1 VTKLAKYDYLCGMKR
16 TVFILLA
23 LLSLSVTSVTAQV
36 YAKLNALYAAV
47 GVINPSV
54 EGAISE
60 HSSFAIDATFSP
72 WRSVKGRKLF
82 FGMFNGEYRY
92 YIKGATEGFYGAV
105 NAGGMGFE
113 INKPYL
119 FKNGKILGFNVN
131 YGKGFGLIVGLCAG
145 YQHHFAERWT
155 VDAFIGVGYLRSWY
169 NGYQPDGTIVMSP
182 QGHENY
188 EKPDPFNGSSEV
200 MPFKAGISIG
210 YRLFNPK
217 K

>member
-1 VTKLAKYDYLCGMKR
+1 MKKSL
-16 TVFILLA
+16 FILVA
-23 LLSLSVTSVTAQV
+23 LVALSFQSATAQV
-36 YAKLNALYAAV
+36 YAKINALYAVV
-47 GVINPSV
+47 GVANPSV
-54 EGAISE
+54 EAAIAP
-60 HSSFAIDATFSP
+60 HSSFSIDATFSP
-72 WRSVKGRKLF
+72 WRSVKGRHLV

-92 YIKGATEGFYGAV
+92 YIKRATEGFYAAF
-105 NAGGMGFE
+105 NAGGMGFD

-119 FKNGKILGFNVN
+119 FQGGKLLGFNVN

-155 VDAFIGVGYLRSWY
+155 VDAFVGVGYLRSWY

-182 QGHENY
+182 QGHEDY

-210 YRLFNPK
+210 YRIFNPNK
-217 K
+217 NK